1 VAKQNF
7 IVANNDGFEGKNK
20 SFGNIRRGKVQN
32 FNKFNK
38 EGDTVKVDFN
48 ISTNE
53 WKERYFHR
61 CRLGKCLKPRKQR
74 K

>member
-1 VAKQNF
+1 
-7 IVANNDGFEGKNK
+7 
-20 SFGNIRRGKVQN
+20 VQN

-53 WKERYFHR
+53 WKERYFTS
-61 CRLGKCLKPRKQR
+61 LQAWKVFKAEGSKESKKVESVEEEPSDLPF
-74 K
+74 

>member
-1 VAKQNF
+1 
-7 IVANNDGFEGKNK
+7 
-20 SFGNIRRGKVQN
+20 VQN

-53 WKERYFHR
+53 WKERYFTS
-61 CRLGKCLKPRKQR
+61 LQEKVFKAEGSKESKKVESVEEEPSDLPF
-74 K
+74 